1 MVKRKISADFVDA
14 DGDAF
19 MPHIAAN
26 RSSVENRFCSSAKKS
41 RNDKIRRNNFVQ
53 EQKEL
58 LERILINF
66 LMLRSYIDRGFEQG
80 NAISNAKLF
89 EQFLGNAKQ
98 EAIANISN
106 LKKFACALNNAAKSE
121 PFVKKHFQ
129 DITGTIGE
137 ATSLKQFIDC
147 EREKI
152 NTFLDTNKTFV
163 QANCKPTVQTKNEF
177 EIVNNSLARVQ
188 THMIDALTKLLRLL
202 ELLFKKVREYP
213 LELEKAQLEKAQLE
227 KAQLEKAQLEKAQL
241 EKAQLEKAQL
251 EKDEIVSAELASL
264 FVNAFEYK
272 TSDLIDDFGDMLF

>member
-1 MVKRKISADFVDA
+1 
-14 DGDAF
+14 
-19 MPHIAAN
+19 
-26 RSSVENRFCSSAKKS
+26 
-41 RNDKIRRNNFVQ
+41 
-53 EQKEL
+53 
-58 LERILINF
+58 
-66 LMLRSYIDRGFEQG
+66 MLRSYIDGGFEQG

-98 EAIANISN
+98 EVITNISN

-121 PFVKKHFQ
+121 PFVKIHFQ
-129 DITGTIGE
+129 DITGTIDH
-137 ATSLKQFIDC
+137 ATALKQFINC

-152 NTFLDTNKTFV
+152 NTFLNTKVLFE
-163 QANCKPTVQTKNEF
+163 QTKNEF

-213 LELEKAQLEKAQLE
+213 FELEKAELEKAELE
-227 KAQLEKAQLEKAQL
+227 KAELEKAELEKAEL
-241 EKAQLEKAQL
+241 EKAELEKAELEKAELEKAQL

>member
-1 MVKRKISADFVDA
+1 MVKRKISADFVDT
-14 DGDAF
+14 DGEAF

-41 RNDKIRRNNFVQ
+41 RNDKIRRNNFVH

-66 LMLRSYIDRGFEQG
+66 LMLRSYIDGGFEQG

-89 EQFLGNAKQ
+89 EQFLGKAKQ
-98 EAIANISN
+98 EAITNISN

-213 LELEKAQLEKAQLE
+213 FELEKAQLEKAQLE
-227 KAQLEKAQLEKAQL
+227 KAE
-241 EKAQLEKAQL
+241 L